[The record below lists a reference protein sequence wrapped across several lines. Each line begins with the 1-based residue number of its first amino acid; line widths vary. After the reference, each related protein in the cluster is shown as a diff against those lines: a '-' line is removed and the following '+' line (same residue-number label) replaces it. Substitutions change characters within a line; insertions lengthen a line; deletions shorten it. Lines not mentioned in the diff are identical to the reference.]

1 VVSRRGCEPLVA
13 MVPVLVPLSPASI
26 SASNRATCRRASGCI
41 VSMSMMSAKS
51 LLASSPWGRSSVAIG
66 AKQVAEHSSRSPEPD
81 DKERADG

>member
-1 VVSRRGCEPLVA
+1 
-13 MVPVLVPLSPASI
+13 
-26 SASNRATCRRASGCI
+26 
-41 VSMSMMSAKS
+41 MSMMSAKS